1 MISIPPINQIKSI
14 YNYIIIF
21 LEVSFETMQNQG
33 RLFGRRKY
41 N

>member
-1 MISIPPINQIKSI
+1 MISIPINQINLQLHHYI
-14 YNYIIIF
+14 Y
-21 LEVSFETMQNQG
+21 LEVSFETMQNPG